1 MRKVIV
7 ISIVAFAFM
16 VLGFSNIASAS
27 CGMCK
32 AEPFEKGEVIN
43 DTCPVMGGEVDKN
56 TPYKTEY
63 KAVKFNKD
71 ENQTTSQ
78 EIVKIYN
85 KNKLIKNIKSPT
97 CIQKWWYPEELKK
110 ILEENGFKI
119 IKVLN
124 PKGKIFDKKSEE
136 FIIIAKL

>member
-7 ISIVAFAFM
+7 ISMVAFVFI
-16 VLGFSNIASAS
+16 VLGFSSIASAS

-63 KAVKFNKD
+63 KDKTIGFCCPGCIEKFKSD
-71 ENQTTSQ
+71 PEKYMAKLEKKCTIKCPECGA
-78 EIVKIYN
+78 EID
-85 KNKLIKNIKSPT
+85 
-97 CIQKWWYPEELKK
+97 LKK
-110 ILEENGFKI
+110 MCEKKEEMGGTCS
-119 IKVLN
+119 L
-124 PKGKIFDKKSEE
+124 
-136 FIIIAKL
+136 